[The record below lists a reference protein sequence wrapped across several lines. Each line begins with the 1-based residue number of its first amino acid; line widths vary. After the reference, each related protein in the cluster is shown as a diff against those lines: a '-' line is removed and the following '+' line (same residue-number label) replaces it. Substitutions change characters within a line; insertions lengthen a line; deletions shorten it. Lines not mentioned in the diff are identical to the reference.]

1 MESGFF
7 DVMLLTETK
16 IQWEVYSH
24 NCLGYDV
31 TCLAARPSSARFD
44 KGGVGLVIRE
54 RPVGWGIEPRAEHGK
69 LQDFTWTLL
78 EPTCWRVT
86 TPSTLEH
93 LTDSEE
99 AMQCFRYPIFLGDL
113 NVDLDK
119 ERILRSQQVADF
131 LTKYGI
137 IDLVRHFRQRRRF
150 LNLKTW
156 SQV

>member
-69 LQDFTWTLL
+69 MQDRHRTHLDPSCRSIPATLDVVS
-78 EPTCWRVT
+78 P
-86 TPSTLEH
+86 
-93 LTDSEE
+93 
-99 AMQCFRYPIFLGDL
+99 A
-113 NVDLDK
+113 
-119 ERILRSQQVADF
+119 
-131 LTKYGI
+131 
-137 IDLVRHFRQRRRF
+137 
-150 LNLKTW
+150 
-156 SQV
+156 